1 MYTHSRSTSSNGF
14 STGCSQNL
22 EVFSFSR
29 KHLHTHQQQHDPFL
43 ISYLLT
49 RFWHI
54 RVSNLTGNFAN
65 PNSILITLG
74 ALSARLFSE
83 LITLGA
89 LSARLFSENCPGLS
103 RGCGELEDSTEV
115 LLIQPSRWYSWAFG
129 SGCCYGHQK
138 I

>member
-83 LITLGA
+83 
-89 LSARLFSENCPGLS
+89 NCPGLS